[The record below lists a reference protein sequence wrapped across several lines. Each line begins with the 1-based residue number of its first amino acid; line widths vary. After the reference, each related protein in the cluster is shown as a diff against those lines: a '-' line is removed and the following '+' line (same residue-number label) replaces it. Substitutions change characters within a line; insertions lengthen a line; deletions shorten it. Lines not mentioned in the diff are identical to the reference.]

1 METGQVRVQTEAR
14 GGNRE
19 GMRRRSRGEKEKIKG
34 GELVRRC
41 ALARNNRAIAR
52 VPRERERKR
61 KIVLLSRIIIYY
73 RNSYVLIKLRLS
85 SIPVRICLH
94 PLLLLTA
101 AFC

>member
-61 KIVLLSRIIIYY
+61 KIVLLSRTEPRI
-73 RNSYVLIKLRLS
+73 SYVLIKLRLS